1 MILLELKRYIKKH
14 RSVSGQNIQ
23 NHFDISEET
32 LEGLI
37 RPLVEQGHIK
47 EVQASGSGGCSTGTC
62 QTGCSVTSQKE
73 YFWTDKQHKSIHIPL
88 EIH

>member
-14 RSVSGQNIQ
+14 QSVSAQNIQ

-37 RPLVEQGHIK
+37 RPLIEQGHIK
-47 EVQASGSGGCSTGTC
+47 EMQHSSNACSSGTC
-62 QTGCSVTSQKE
+62 QTSCASNAQKE
-73 YFWTDKQHKSIHIPL
+73 YFWTDKKHKSIHIPL